1 MRQRHATL
9 HLLHCAA
16 NVREMSTSAD
26 EQRNEETTIS
36 VFLFTEMAERSDP
49 SSRWEMWIFNKKIK
63 SQQQKP

>member
-1 MRQRHATL
+1 MQRCICC
-9 HLLHCAA
+9 HCAA

-49 SSRWEMWIFNKKIK
+49 SSRWEM
-63 SQQQKP
+63 